1 MYLASFI
8 PIIIVGVVILVALV
22 IFFAGFV
29 SASPGEIKV
38 ISGPR
43 GQRVIQGKTGWKMPI
58 IERVDTM
65 TAGMISV
72 DAKTTDFVPT
82 NDYINVKV
90 DAAVKVKI
98 GTERPELFQSAT
110 RNFLYKKK
118 KPLIL

>member
-1 MYLASFI
+1 MDLFYL
-8 PIIIVGVVILVALV
+8 IVVLIVVLAILG

-43 GQRVIQGKTGWKMPI
+43 GQRVLHGKTGWKIPI
-58 IERVDTM
+58 LERVDTM
-65 TAGMISV
+65 AAGMISV
-72 DAKTTDFVPT
+72 DARTSDYVPT

-98 GTERPELFQSAT
+98 GTEHP
-110 RNFLYKKK
+110 
-118 KPLIL
+118 

>member
-1 MYLASFI
+1 MYFSLF
-8 PIIIVGVVILVALV
+8 PIILIAVLVVAVLA
-22 IFFAGFV
+22 IFFSGFV

-43 GQRVIQGKTGWKMPI
+43 GQRVIQGRTGWKMPI
-58 IERVDTM
+58 LERVDTM

-98 GTERPELFQSAT
+98 GTDRPELFKSAT
-110 RNFLYKKK
+110 RNFCFGDAD
-118 KPLIL
+118 